1 MHFCSFAS
9 EFLVLLLGKVLF
21 VRYKGFCK
29 RITMHVIVN
38 TCIQMYLI
46 IVAPENLTDY
56 GKIYLWS
63 PLNPF
68 LTNVPILPPPPLPPP
83 PQKKTSK
90 NQRFVFR
97 GYKMVNLTRNVLS
110 KVHYGCCNR
119 RKQPLAWRPANLLK
133 RDPNTGVFLWNLR
146 NFY

>member
-1 MHFCSFAS
+1 MYFCSFAS

-68 LTNVPILPPPPLPPP
+68 LTNVPILPP
-83 PQKKTSK
+83 QKKTSE

-133 RDPNTGVFLWNLR
+133 REPNTGVFLWNLR